1 MEKSLA
7 SRAGIPTNTVPL
19 RPQSRSPS
27 SRRASRD
34 GPEAKARRQREA
46 LATSAARCLL
56 TALLLHRTHTRP
68 DRQVPL
74 AARTTGNS
82 RARPS
87 LHAGSCTAGCPSQVC
102 AAARPSALQ
111 LCPCSQE
118 PAEPLPGRCP
128 QQPSS
133 GKGASA
139 RREAPGL
146 PETAPGLSA
155 RTARDRPRQRPS
167 RIAHVTQRLF
177 HN

>member
-139 RREAPGL
+139 QRGPRSPRDG
-146 PETAPGLSA
+146 A
-155 RTARDRPRQRPS
+155 RAQRPHRQGS
-167 RIAHVTQRLF
+167 TKATSFTYRTRHAEALS
-177 HN
+177 